1 MVELIV
7 LSYLEDELTVPCA
20 MQEPANKTPGN
31 DRFVVLEKTG
41 SSLTNHIYTATF
53 AIQSYAP
60 TLYEAAQLNE
70 DVKAAMLD
78 IIKDTDEITRVSLIS
93 DYAFTKESTKQP
105 RYQAVFELTHY

>member
-7 LSYLEDELTVPCA
+7 LNYLEDELTVPCA

-41 SSLTNHIYTATF
+41 SSKTNHIYTATF
-53 AIQSYAP
+53 AIHSYAP

-70 DVKAAMLD
+70 EVKSAMYD
-78 IIKDTDEITRVSLIS
+78 IITLDEITRVSLIS

-105 RYQAVFELTHY
+105 RYQAVFELSHY

>member
-1 MVELIV
+1 MVEVTV
-7 LSYLEDELTVPCA
+7 LNYLEDELTVPCA

-41 SSLTNHIYTATF
+41 SSKTNHIYTATF

-70 DVKAAMLD
+70 EVKSAMYD
-78 IIKDTDEITRVSLIS
+78 IITLDEITRVSLIS

-105 RYQAVFELTHY
+105 RYQAVFELSHY

>member
-7 LSYLEDELTVPCA
+7 LNYLKDELTVPCA

-41 SSLTNHIYTATF
+41 SSKTNHIYTATF

-70 DVKAAMLD
+70 EVKSAMYD
-78 IIKDTDEITRVSLIS
+78 IITLDEITRVSLIS

>member
-7 LSYLEDELTVPCA
+7 LNYLEDELTVPCA

-41 SSLTNHIYTATF
+41 SSKTNHIYTATF

-70 DVKAAMLD
+70 EVKSAMYD
-78 IIKDTDEITRVSLIS
+78 IITLDEITRVSLIS

>member
-1 MVELIV
+1 MVEVTV
-7 LSYLEDELTVPCA
+7 LNYLEDELTVPCA

-31 DRFVVLEKTG
+31 DRFVILEKTG
-41 SSLTNHIYTATF
+41 SSKTNHIYTATF

-70 DVKAAMLD
+70 EVKSAMYD
-78 IIKDTDEITRVSLIS
+78 IITLDEITRVSLIS

>member
-7 LSYLEDELTVPCA
+7 LNYLEDELTVPCA

-41 SSLTNHIYTATF
+41 SSKTNHIYTATF

-70 DVKAAMLD
+70 EVKSAMFD
-78 IIKDTDEITRVSLIS
+78 ILTLDEITRVSLIS

-105 RYQAVFELTHY
+105 RYQAVFELSHY

>member
-1 MVELIV
+1 MVELTV
-7 LSYLEDELTVPCA
+7 LNYLEEELTVPCA

-41 SSLTNHIYTATF
+41 SSKTNHIYTATF

-60 TLYEAAQLNE
+60 TLYEAALLNE
-70 DVKAAMLD
+70 EVKAAMYD
-78 IIKDTDEITRVSLIS
+78 IISKDEITRVSLIS

-105 RYQAVFELTHY
+105 RYQAVFELSHY

>member
-1 MVELIV
+1 MVEVTV
-7 LSYLEDELTVPCA
+7 LNYLEDELTVPCA

-41 SSLTNHIYTATF
+41 SSKTNHIYTATF

-70 DVKAAMLD
+70 EVKSAMYD
-78 IIKDTDEITRVSLIS
+78 IITLDEITRVSLIS

>member
-7 LSYLEDELTVPCA
+7 LNYLEDELTVPCA

-41 SSLTNHIYTATF
+41 SSKTSHIYTATF

-70 DVKAAMLD
+70 EVKSAMYD
-78 IIKDTDEITRVSLIS
+78 IITLDEITRVSLIS

>member
-7 LSYLEDELTVPCA
+7 LNYLEDELTVPCA

-41 SSLTNHIYTATF
+41 SSKSNHIYTATF

-70 DVKAAMLD
+70 EVKSAMYD
-78 IIKDTDEITRVSLIS
+78 IITLDEITRVSLIS

>member
-7 LSYLEDELTVPCA
+7 LNYLEDELTVPCA

-41 SSLTNHIYTATF
+41 SSKTNHIYTATF

-70 DVKAAMLD
+70 EVKSAMYD
-78 IIKDTDEITRVSLIS
+78 IITLDEITRVSLIS

-105 RYQAVFELTHY
+105 RYQAVFELSHY

>member
-1 MVELIV
+1 MVEVTV
-7 LSYLEDELTVPCA
+7 LNYLEDELTVPCA

-41 SSLTNHIYTATF
+41 SSKTNHIYTATF
-53 AIQSYAP
+53 SIQSYAP

-70 DVKAAMLD
+70 EVKSAMYD
-78 IIKDTDEITRVSLIS
+78 IITLDEITRVSLIS